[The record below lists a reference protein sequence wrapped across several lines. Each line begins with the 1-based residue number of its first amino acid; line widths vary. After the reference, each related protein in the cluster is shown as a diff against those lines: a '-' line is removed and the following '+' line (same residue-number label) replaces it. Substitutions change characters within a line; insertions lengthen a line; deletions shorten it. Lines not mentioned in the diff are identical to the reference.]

1 MINETKYRH
10 KAFDQLFHPEVE
22 KNDNNHLIFN
32 YGIAL
37 LGVLTIILTKYF

>member
-10 KAFDQLFHPEVE
+10 KAFDQLFRSEGE

-37 LGVLTIILTKYF
+37 LGGLAIILTKYF